1 MKASIKAALFTLS
14 IAAAFGAGYW
24 LQHGKPQQDTIAAR
38 QTVIAPSLPGTAV
51 PDFASIVASQGPAV
65 VNISVSGTAKGAEV
79 PMSGVD
85 PDNPLFDFFKHFQG
99 AVPKGRVPI
108 QGQGSGFIVSDNG
121 LILTNAHV
129 VADADEVVVKL
140 TDRRELKAKIL
151 GLDKQTDIA
160 LLKVEA
166 SHLPIVKI
174 GNPLESRVGEWVVAI
189 GAPFGFEN
197 SVTAGIIS
205 AKSRSLP
212 DEGYVPFMQTDVAI
226 NPGNSG
232 GPLINTRGEVIGINS
247 QIYSRNGGY
256 QGLSFA
262 IPIDV
267 AMKVEKQLL
276 DHGKVRRGRIGVVI
290 QEVDQSLA
298 QSFGL
303 DKPMG
308 ALVSSV
314 EPGSPAERAGL
325 LAGDIILKFN
335 NETIDRSSE
344 LPIVVS
350 GIVPGTKVAVE
361 VWRKSRTNRLSITVA
376 DMPIPVKAVDTN
388 PQSGGK
394 LGLMVRLLTTEERKS
409 VNEGVIVV
417 EEVVEGPAQNA
428 GIQVGDILISMNG
441 NKINSIENLRAM
453 VEKSAGQV
461 ALLVQRGEGRLF
473 IALQL
478 K

>member
-1 MKASIKAALFTLS
+1 MKATVKATLFTMSLV
-14 IAAAFGAGYW
+14 AAFGAGYW
-24 LQHGKPQQDTIAAR
+24 VQHNKSVPDAR
-38 QTVIAPSLPGTAV
+38 ETRTSAIPPRLPGTAV
-51 PDFASIVASQGPAV
+51 PDFAAIVASQGPAV
-65 VNISVSGTAKGAEV
+65 VNISVSGTTKSADLATG
-79 PMSGVD
+79 MD
-85 PDNPLFDFFKHFQG
+85 PDNPLFDFFKHLPG
-99 AVPKGRVPI
+99 GLPKSRVPV
-108 QGQGSGFIVSDNG
+108 QGQGSGFIVNEDG

-129 VADADEVVVKL
+129 VSDADEVVVKL
-140 TDRRELKAKIL
+140 TDRRELKAKII
-151 GLDKQTDIA
+151 GVDKQTDIA

-174 GNPLESRVGEWVVAI
+174 GDPIQSRVGEWVVAI

-276 DHGKVRRGRIGVVI
+276 EHGKVRRGRIGVVI

-303 DKPMG
+303 EKPMG

-314 EPGSPAERAGL
+314 ETGSPAEKAGIV
-325 LAGDIILKFN
+325 AGDIILKFN
-335 NETIDRSSE
+335 GQPIERSGD

-350 GIVPGTKVAVE
+350 GIAPGARVPLE
-361 VWRKSRTNRLSITVA
+361 VWRKSSISKLTVTVA
-376 DMPIPVKAVDTN
+376 ETPNIAKTAELPA
-388 PQSGGK
+388 QSGGK
-394 LGLMVRLLTTEERKS
+394 LGLLVRPLTAEERKAGTDGM
-409 VNEGVIVV
+409 VVV
-417 EEVVEGPAQNA
+417 EEVGEGPAQKA
-428 GIQVGDILISMNG
+428 GIQTGDILLSINGSKIS
-441 NKINSIENLRAM
+441 SIDSLKSL
-453 VEKSAGQV
+453 VEKANGQV
-461 ALLVQRGEGRLF
+461 ALLIQRGEGRLF
-473 IALQL
+473 VALQL